1 MKKVLT
7 TAGAIALLGLGAVTV
22 NNFNQDAHA
31 DKLNIVSMDGSFS
44 IDIDNVQEQVNFA
57 DYTFVGKVIEEANVE
72 YIDEGQVNPDTGE
85 LLSTPITHYKV
96 EVIDALSSGF
106 PVGEMVDVERVGGLS
121 EDKSSMVQ
129 FEGEGNLESDSLYTM
144 SVGVDE
150 ENQLIL
156 SPKAALLI
164 PTDAATQNTLAKN
177 ENIDPRIY
185 TDTATYK
192 SVKKAIKKAK
202 PISRERYEYKF

>member
-1 MKKVLT
+1 MKKILT
-7 TAGAIALLGLGAVTV
+7 TAGIIATLGLGVVTV
-22 NNFNQDAHA
+22 SHFNQDAHA
-31 DKLNIVSMDGSFS
+31 EKLKIVNMDGTFS

-57 DYTFVGKVIEEANVE
+57 DYNFVGKVVEESSVE
-72 YIDEGQVNPDTGE
+72 YIDEGQVNSDTGE

-106 PVGEMVDVERVGGLS
+106 PVGEVVDVERMGGLS

-164 PTDAATQNTLAKN
+164 PTDTSAQNTLARSEK
-177 ENIDPRIY
+177 IDPSIY
-185 TDTATYK
+185 TDTTTYK
-192 SVKKAIKKAK
+192 SVKKAVKKAK